1 MNPTPGGSRS
11 LAVTVAAYTVLFVL
25 GAVQGLFGSFQY
37 SRMPPVM
44 AIGLC
49 VVILATC
56 VLAAWGMRSVSGA
69 FAPAVGW
76 IIAAY
81 VMSMK
86 VPNRSVII
94 AATNAGEW
102 YLYGG
107 TISVVVAIVV
117 SFLGWY
123 RTQSR

>member
-1 MNPTPGGSRS
+1 MK
-11 LAVTVAAYTVLFVL
+11 LAPVIAAAYVVLFVL
-25 GAVQGLFGSFQY
+25 GAVQGVFGSFQY

-69 FAPAVGW
+69 FVPALGW

-81 VMSMK
+81 VLSM
-86 VPNRSVII
+86 PRSNGSVII
-94 AATNAGEW
+94 ANTSAGKW
-102 YLYGG
+102 FLYGG
-107 TISVVVAIVV
+107 TVSVIAAVIISLV
-117 SFLGWY
+117 GW
-123 RTQSR
+123 RRPQPR